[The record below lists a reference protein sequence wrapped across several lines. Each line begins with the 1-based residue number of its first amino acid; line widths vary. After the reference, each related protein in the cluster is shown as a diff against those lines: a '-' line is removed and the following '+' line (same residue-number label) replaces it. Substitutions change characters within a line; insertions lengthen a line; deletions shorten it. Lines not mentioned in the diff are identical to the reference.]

1 MSNTKRKP
9 KQGTAKKMKTLQ
21 QLAGQITSFKVQP
34 GDHVGNHYGSR
45 CTIVNRTDGS
55 TGKDKTIQAESRPG
69 HKQTARNANR
79 TAQKRGRVNLKR
91 QLIAQ
96 VEEII
101 YE

>member
-9 KQGTAKKMKTLQ
+9 KHGTAKKMKTLQ
-21 QLAGQITSFKVQP
+21 QLAGRSTSWKEQP
-34 GDHVGNHYGSR
+34 DDHGGNHYGSR
-45 CTIVNRTDGS
+45 STVVARTDG
-55 TGKDKTIQAESRPG
+55 TVGKDKTIHAESRPG

-79 TAQKRGRVNLKR
+79 AAQKQGRTILKR